1 MEINFCT
8 RAISS
13 KGQGERR
20 DNRHQRLQTTDMRS
34 KRLPGVENTTLR
46 RRIRRAEI
54 DILPEALRGDPPRR
68 GCAMHAIHGPDPA
81 LQPPLHGPRPA
92 SEAQTPIGAQ
102 LLLPPDHPAASWM
115 STSWTVPGLADPLP
129 DVLSQSAMP
138 PTLPSSDAARWR
150 DHGIHSATPVPQPPP
165 LHAEATVA
173 ATPRAG
179 SKRSLASMDVRQPDG
194 EDPAVWAKRGC
205 PDLPATAQMQAAQ
218 RHSVHRMTLQTHART
233 TLDSATLGPKNE
245 CHQTDADP
253 DTVHTSITRAE
264 FPPPDFACFASA
276 PSGNSFAQAAS
287 ISADFSRVSS
297 AEDRAFARLLSISA
311 HGTRP
316 GFLVGG
322 AGARDSPACE
332 FPMASQAGGGIEDWT
347 EAGHS
352 FPRAASISSDLARL
366 TPEGDRVLSYGVHF
380 PQPGSEGW
388 TGISRPAATAEP
400 DIA

>member
-1 MEINFCT
+1 MSGKHL
-8 RAISS
+8 R
-13 KGQGERR
+13 
-20 DNRHQRLQTTDMRS
+20 
-34 KRLPGVENTTLR
+34 GVENTTLR
-46 RRIRRAEI
+46 RRILRAER
-54 DILPEALRGDPPRR
+54 DILLKPLREPRSRRRR
-68 GCAMHAIHGPDPA
+68 GGAVHGPDPDPA
-81 LQPPLHGPRPA
+81 PQPPLHGPRPV
-92 SEAQTPIGAQ
+92 SEAQTLIGTH
-102 LLLPPDHPAASWM
+102 LPLPPDHPAASWL
-115 STSWTVPGLADPLP
+115 STSWTVPGLADL
-129 DVLSQSAMP
+129 LGQSPAMP
-138 PTLPSSDAARWR
+138 PTLPSPDAGRWR
-150 DHGIHSATPVPQPPP
+150 SHGIHSATPAPQPPS
-165 LHAEATVA
+165 LHAEATLA

-179 SKRSLASMDVRQPDG
+179 SKRSFASMDVRQPDG
-194 EDPAVWAKRGC
+194 DPAVCAKRGC

-218 RHSVHRMTLQTHART
+218 RHSVCRTALQTQARA

-264 FPPPDFACFASA
+264 YPSTDFACFASA

-287 ISADFSRVSS
+287 ISTDFSRVTS
-297 AEDRAFARLLSISA
+297 EENRAFARLLSSSA
-311 HGTRP
+311 HGTLP

-322 AGARDSPACE
+322 AGALDSHACE

>member
-1 MEINFCT
+1 
-8 RAISS
+8 
-13 KGQGERR
+13 
-20 DNRHQRLQTTDMRS
+20 MRG

-54 DILPEALRGDPPRR
+54 DILPEALRGDPPS
-68 GCAMHAIHGPDPA
+68 AMHAIHGPDPA

-179 SKRSLASMDVRQPDG
+179 SKRSFASMDVRQPDG
-194 EDPAVWAKRGC
+194 DPAVCAKRGC

-218 RHSVHRMTLQTHART
+218 RHSVCRMALQTQARA

-264 FPPPDFACFASA
+264 YPSTDFACFASA

-287 ISADFSRVSS
+287 ISAYFSRVSS

-322 AGARDSPACE
+322 AGARDSHACE
-332 FPMASQAGGGIEDWT
+332 FPMASQAGGGIEDRT

-352 FPRAASISSDLARL
+352 FARAASISPDLARL
-366 TPEGDRVLSYGVHF
+366 TSEGDRTFARLLSNGVHF
-380 PQPGSEGW
+380 PRLGS
-388 TGISRPAATAEP
+388 
-400 DIA
+400 